1 MIYDENYTP
10 LEWIDHVVDA
20 DGNVIQQGTVISK
33 KKMERIE
40 SGVQTALGPSGIL
53 AFQTLQFV
61 QKLNQEFEKMKK
73 QKIMQGEVTVTAD
86 NYTAVALDGFVQY
99 DAPDYQVVTELVSG
113 DPGFVGDIEVYD
125 KTSNGF
131 KVSFTGSEDEA
142 TIKWTLINF
151 DVK

>member
-10 LEWIDHVVDA
+10 LEWIDHVVDG

-40 SGVQTALGPSGIL
+40 SGVQTALGSSGIL

-61 QKLNQEFEKMKK
+61 QKLNQEFEKMEK

-113 DPGFVGDIEVYD
+113 DPGFVGSIKVED

-131 KVSFTGSEDEA
+131 KVRFTGSEDEA

>member
-1 MIYDENYTP
+1 MQYEDNYTP
-10 LEWIDHVVDA
+10 LEWIDHIVDEQ
-20 DGNVIQQGTVISK
+20 GNVVQQGTPVNERI
-33 KKMERIE
+33 MNRIE

-53 AFQTLQFV
+53 LFQTLQFV
-61 QKLNQEFEKMKK
+61 QKLNQEFEKIKK

-113 DPGFVGDIEVYD
+113 DPGFVGDIKVYD